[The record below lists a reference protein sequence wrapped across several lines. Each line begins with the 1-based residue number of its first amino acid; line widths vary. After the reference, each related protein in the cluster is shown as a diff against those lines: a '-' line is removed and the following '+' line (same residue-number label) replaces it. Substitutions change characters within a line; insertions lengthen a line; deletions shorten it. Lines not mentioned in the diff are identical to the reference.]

1 MGKRVGESTDGREEI
16 KGTDRREGKGAE
28 DKSSIRKLSD
38 LTYQRR
44 MKFEIHRDPRI
55 MFKILNIICT
65 DFADY
70 AKIIPTLFLLISIH
84 TLKNLTKTEELS
96 NLIITVFS
104 SAQ

>member
-44 MKFEIHRDPRI
+44 MKFEIH
-55 MFKILNIICT
+55 N
-65 DFADY
+65 
-70 AKIIPTLFLLISIH
+70 
-84 TLKNLTKTEELS
+84 
-96 NLIITVFS
+96 
-104 SAQ
+104 